1 LAEAGK
7 DFAVT
12 SVDQSAARIPT
23 LKRDGSWI
31 EWSRKF
37 RALSLQN
44 PPQDKWLSASPTAG
58 SADEA
63 EDKRHDAAVKSRM
76 TLAVSGDLVSIVDN
90 ASTSKDAFNG
100 LQLACVRA
108 EQVRRSVLMSNVEK
122 LSQAQTESIEQY
134 VNRSRDLM
142 TEARDLEAVAS
153 AEQLC
158 LKIVCGLLPHH
169 KHAVGSTI
177 LASIN

>member
-1 LAEAGK
+1 M
-7 DFAVT
+7 

-37 RALSLQN
+37 RAYLSLQN
-44 PPQDKWLSASPTAG
+44 PPQDKWLSASPTPG

-63 EDKRHDAAVKSRM
+63 EDKKQDTAVKSRM

-90 ASTSKDAFNG
+90 ATTSKDAFNG
-100 LQLACVRA
+100 LQLACVKA

-122 LSQAQTESIEQY
+122 LWQA
-134 VNRSRDLM
+134 
-142 TEARDLEAVAS
+142 
-153 AEQLC
+153 
-158 LKIVCGLLPHH
+158 
-169 KHAVGSTI
+169 
-177 LASIN
+177 